1 MANTRSAEKR
11 IRQTAVRQARNRS
24 YRTRMRNAIRDLRA
38 HADSGETEAAKAA
51 LPATLSIIDTTAQKG
66 IIHRST
72 AGRYKSRLTKLVQRQ
87 ASAAVEP
94 SSEEATTE
102 AESE

>member
-1 MANTRSAEKR
+1 MANTKSAQKR

-38 HADSGETEAAKAA
+38 QADSGETEAAKTA
-51 LPATLSIIDTTAQKG
+51 LPATLSLIDTTAQKG

-72 AGRYKSRLTKLVQRQ
+72 AARYKSRLTKLVQRG
-87 ASAAVEP
+87 ATAEP
-94 SSEEATTE
+94 SSD
-102 AESE
+102 